1 MTTETLPR
9 SQDWLPR
16 PGTYAAPPGR
26 CIIELTARFGPFVTL
41 RRRLTVV
48 SAVLAITDEPRT
60 SALELHLTGGP
71 LRQRTLSFTG
81 TDFARRPADGPE
93 ATHLIA
99 HGHLGPVRPILPGAA
114 APGTAPRGVAE
125 VPTGN
130 HPVST
135 SAPCDAPHQPPRS
148 DRPGSAGQTL
158 AVHRATV
165 PAVWWLRIVRR
176 TDDGL
181 TVTGNTQVPCR
192 DLRRSASLPLP
203 RTRPADRLRLLVAAE
218 FV

>member
-41 RRRLTVV
+41 RRRLIVV
-48 SAVLAITDEPRT
+48 SAILAITDEPRT

-93 ATHLIA
+93 ATHLVA
-99 HGHLGPVRPILPGAA
+99 HGHLAVR
-114 APGTAPRGVAE
+114 
-125 VPTGN
+125 
-130 HPVST
+130 
-135 SAPCDAPHQPPRS
+135 
-148 DRPGSAGQTL
+148 
-158 AVHRATV
+158 RATV

-176 TDDGL
+176 TDNGL
-181 TVTGNTQVPCR
+181 TVTGSTQVPCR

-218 FV
+218 FA